1 MKLICETIDD
11 IEILT
16 EAKSDDAG
24 KDYYIKGIF
33 MQGGI
38 KNRNGRV
45 YPVQVLENE
54 VNRYVT
60 EKVSKN
66 KAYGELGHPDGPVI
80 NLHRVSHK
88 IVELKKE
95 GNDFVGKAKIMD
107 TPMGKI
113 VKNLIDEQ
121 CQLGVSSRGMGT
133 LKDNRGVAE
142 VQRDFQLAT
151 AGDIVA
157 DPSAPGAFVEGI
169 LEGVEWYFDSD
180 RKIWM
185 SEKVKEVIH
194 NTPREQLEETKLNIF
209 RNYINELV
217 K

>member
-1 MKLICETIDD
+1 MKLITETIEDV
-11 IEILT
+11 EILT
-16 EAKSDDAG
+16 EAKEGTAG

-45 YPVQVLENE
+45 YPVDVLANE
-54 VNRYVT
+54 CNRYVK
-60 EKVSKN
+60 ESVNKN

-88 IVELKKE
+88 IVELKQE
-95 GNDFVGKAKIMD
+95 GNNFIGKAKIMD

-113 VKNLIDEQ
+113 VKNLIDEE

-133 LKDNRGVAE
+133 LKNNRGVAE
-142 VQRDFQLAT
+142 VQKDFQLAT

-157 DPSAPGAFVEGI
+157 DPSAPNAFVEGVM
-169 LEGVEWYFDSD
+169 EGVEWYYDTE
-180 RKIWM
+180 RKIWL
-185 SEKVKEVIH
+185 SEKVKNKVKKASKRNLAEVKMQAF
-194 NTPREQLEETKLNIF
+194 EDF
-209 RNYINELV
+209 INNL
-217 K
+217 

>member
-1 MKLICETIDD
+1 MKLMCETIEDV
-11 IEILT
+11 EILT
-16 EAKSDDAG
+16 EENDGS

-33 MQGGI
+33 MQGDI

-45 YPVQVLENE
+45 YPVEVLANE

-60 EKVSKN
+60 EKVTKN

-88 IVELKKE
+88 IIELKQD
-95 GNDFVGKAKIMD
+95 GSNFVGKAKIMD

-133 LKDNRGVAE
+133 LKDNRGIVE
-142 VQRDFQLAT
+142 VQKDFQLAT

-169 LEGVEWYFDSD
+169 LEGVDWYYDSEH
-180 RKIWM
+180 KIWL
-185 SEKVKEVIH
+185 SERAKKVIKK
-194 NTPREQLEETKLNIF
+194 TPRRELERTKLNIF
-209 RNYINELV
+209 ENYIKGLL